1 VKRRR
6 QAAVCALSAVALAL
20 PLGFL
25 GTAAAQAAAVTVTP
39 LTLVNGWTGAPFGTA
54 PASVVINS
62 GIVHFKG
69 AIAGGTSAV
78 AFTLPAAFR
87 PSKNVFIPVD
97 LCNATN
103 GRLDISPSGVTSVEA
118 EGGTFSNAQCFT
130 SLDGAWFAKS
140 ASSFTALTLQNGW
153 TNAPFGT
160 SKAEI
165 RNIGGVVHFKG
176 AIATKGTSAVAFT
189 LPAAFR
195 PSTNVFIPVDL
206 CDATNGRL
214 DISPS
219 GVTSVE
225 AEGGTFANAQCF
237 TSLDGVSFAK
247 SGQFFT
253 KLTLINGWANAP
265 FGTSKAQVHGTSGV
279 VHFKGAIA
287 TAGTNS
293 APFKLPKAFRP
304 HKNVFVKVD
313 LCNAT
318 NGRLFIRP
326 NGVVNVDTEGAFSN
340 AQCFTSLDGV
350 TFVP

>member
-1 VKRRR
+1 MKRLR
-6 QAAVCALSAVALAL
+6 QAVVCALGATAFAL
-20 PLGFL
+20 PLGSP
-25 GTAAAQAAAVTVTP
+25 GTATAQAVTGTP

-54 PASVVINS
+54 APSVVITS

-140 ASSFTALTLQNGW
+140 GSSFTALTLQNSW

-165 RNIGGVVHFKG
+165 RNIGGIVHFKG
-176 AIATKGTSAVAFT
+176 AIATNGTNSVPFT

-206 CDATNGRL
+206 CGATNGRL
-214 DISPS
+214 VIQPN

-225 AEGGTFANAQCF
+225 AEGGTFSNAQCF
-237 TSLDGVSFAK
+237 TSLDGASFAK

-253 KLTLINGWANAP
+253 KLTIINGWINAP
-265 FGTSKAQVHGTSGV
+265 FGTSKAQVHGSSGV
-279 VHFKGAIA
+279 VHFKGALA
-287 TAGTNS
+287 TSGTNS

-318 NGRLFIRP
+318 NGRLFIKP
-326 NGVVNVDTEGAFSN
+326 SGVVTVEAQTFSN

>member
-1 VKRRR
+1 MKRLR
-6 QAAVCALSAVALAL
+6 QAAVCALGATAFAL
-20 PLGFL
+20 PLGSP
-25 GTAAAQAAAVTVTP
+25 GTATAQTVTATP

-54 PASVVINS
+54 APSVMITS

-69 AIAGGTSAV
+69 AIAGGSSAD

-103 GRLDISPSGVTSVEA
+103 GRLDISPSGVASVEA

-153 TNAPFGT
+153 TNSPFGT
-160 SKAEI
+160 SKAQV
-165 RNIGGVVHFKG
+165 RNIGGIIHFKG
-176 AIATKGTSAVAFT
+176 AIANGSSAGLFT

-195 PSTNVFIPVDL
+195 PSTNVFVPVDL
-206 CDATNGRL
+206 CGATNGRL
-214 DISPS
+214 FIQPN
-219 GVTSVE
+219 GVVSVE
-225 AEGGTFANAQCF
+225 AETNFSNAQCF

-253 KLTLINGWANAP
+253 KLTLINGWTNAP
-265 FGTSKAQVHGTSGV
+265 FGTSKAQVHGSSGV
-279 VHFKGAIA
+279 VHFKGALA
-287 TAGTNS
+287 TSGTNS

-318 NGRLFIRP
+318 NGRLFIKP
-326 NGVVNVDTEGAFSN
+326 SGVVTVEAQTFSN